1 MPGRWYLLPM
11 AEPACHYC
19 TMAASREC
27 PTCGRLYCGDHGED
41 VCLRC
46 LSPEAATPSV
56 LAYRGALL
64 ALAVGAIL
72 AIFLAIDPPES
83 KSTQDTVRTSN
94 GSTATATPRAAGTTA
109 PSRTATAAPTQPPAA
124 ASPVPTNR
132 VAAGAPYIVEE
143 GDSLSGI
150 AARFG
155 ITVEQLIAA
164 NPGMT
169 INSNIQPGQQLN
181 IPPAQ

>member
-1 MPGRWYLLPM
+1 M
-11 AEPACHYC
+11 AEPVCHYC
-19 TMAASREC
+19 TEAASREC

-72 AIFLAIDPPES
+72 AIFLAIDPPKS
-83 KSTQDTVRTSN
+83 KSSQDTVRTSN
-94 GSTATATPRAAGTTA
+94 GIPAATAQATSRA
-109 PSRTATAAPTQPPAA
+109 SATAAPARTVTSGATQAATAA
-124 ASPVPTNR
+124 ATTPSATARP
-132 VAAGAPYIVEE
+132 GARYTIRD

-150 AARFG
+150 AERFG
-155 ITVEQLIAA
+155 VSVPDLLAA

-169 INSNIQPGQQLN
+169 IESNIVPGQEIN
-181 IPPAQ
+181 IPAAQ